1 MEINT
6 QDVNQCLLSIT
17 VAIDDN
23 SQKFFQELTE
33 VIKTEYPEVELNSFH
48 EGLLKERK
56 KAFAFKGGYSA
67 RKTPFAVLF
76 DVDRNPRKA
85 FYTEVEECTVE
96 NIKSHLDWYINQIK
110 QDENESTSN

>member
-6 QDVNQCLLSIT
+6 QNVNECLLSLA
-17 VAIDDN
+17 VAVDDN
-23 SQKFFQELTE
+23 SQNFLHELTK

-56 KAFAFKGGYSA
+56 KAFTLKGGYSA

-76 DVDRNPRKA
+76 DVDRNPLKA
-85 FYTEVEECTVE
+85 FYTEVSECTVK
-96 NIKSHLDWYINQIK
+96 NIKFHLDKFINQIK
-110 QDENESTSN
+110 QKENESTSN

>member
-6 QDVNQCLLSIT
+6 QNVNECLLSLT
-17 VAIDDN
+17 VAVDDN
-23 SQKFFQELTE
+23 SQNFLHELTE

-56 KAFAFKGGYSA
+56 KAFALKGGYSA

-76 DVDRNPRKA
+76 DIDRNPLKA
-85 FYTEVEECTVE
+85 FYTEATECTVE
-96 NIKSHLDWYINQIK
+96 NIKFHLDWFINQVK
-110 QDENESTSN
+110 QKENESTSN

>member
-6 QDVNQCLLSIT
+6 QNVNECLLSLT

-23 SQKFFQELTE
+23 SQNFLHELTE

-48 EGLLKERK
+48 EGLFKERK
-56 KAFAFKGGYSA
+56 KAFTLKGGYSA

-76 DVDRNPRKA
+76 DVDRNPLKA
-85 FYTEVEECTVE
+85 FYTEVAECTVE
-96 NIKSHLDWYINQIK
+96 NIKFHLDLFINQVK
-110 QDENESTSN
+110 QKENESTSN

>member
-6 QDVNQCLLSIT
+6 QNVNECLLSLT
-17 VAIDDN
+17 VTIDDN
-23 SQKFFQELTE
+23 SQNFLNELTK

-56 KAFAFKGGYSA
+56 KAFILKGGYSA

-76 DVDRNPRKA
+76 NVDRNPLKA
-85 FYTEVEECTVE
+85 FYTEVSECTVE
-96 NIKSHLDWYINQIK
+96 NIKFYLDRFINQIK
-110 QDENESTSN
+110 QKENESTSN

>member
-23 SQKFFQELTE
+23 SQKFLHELTE

-56 KAFAFKGGYSA
+56 KAFALKGGYSA

-76 DVDRNPRKA
+76 DTDRNPLRA
-85 FYTEVEECTVE
+85 FYTEVTECTVE
-96 NIKSHLDWYINQIK
+96 NIKFYLDWYINQIK